1 MTAASFPSPRARG
14 EGQGEGLR
22 GRASAPRNRRSAGFT
37 LVELTV
43 AMGIAVLMFASVVY
57 GVGALTGAKAKESAN
72 DLANAIRTLYD
83 TAALTGKTC
92 RLVFQLPEGREDES
106 AVKWHAECA
115 KGGITAGAKRDDE
128 LREAHDK
135 EKDKDR
141 LKKDDR
147 FKRMDSDGAPS
158 MQELMAREKDR
169 VEEAAKFTT
178 FASDDIN
185 ERTLPSN
192 VKIQVWTAKQRDPV
206 KTGPA
211 YLYFFPQGF
220 TERAMVFVRQ
230 GSNVWT
236 IAVSPLTGKTSVVGE
251 ELEVPR
257 S

>member
-1 MTAASFPSPRARG
+1 MSRAARG
-14 EGQGEGLR
+14 R
-22 GRASAPRNRRSAGFT
+22 GGFT

-57 GVGALTGAKAKESAN
+57 GVGALTGAKAKESASE
-72 DLANAIRTLYD
+72 LANAIRTLYD

-92 RLVFQLPEGREDES
+92 RLVFQLPEVREDEG
-106 AVKWHAECA
+106 AVSWHAECA

-128 LREAHDK
+128 LRDARDK

-141 LKKDDR
+141 LKKDER
-147 FKRMDSDGAPS
+147 FRRLDSDGAPS
-158 MQELMAREKDR
+158 VQELMAREKDR
-169 VEEAAKFTT
+169 VEEQSKFTS

-192 VKIQVWTAKQRDPV
+192 VRVQVWTAKQRDPA

-236 IAVSPLTGKTSVVGE
+236 ITVSPLTGKTAVVSE

>member
-1 MTAASFPSPRARG
+1 MRATAQAERR
-14 EGQGEGLR
+14 R
-22 GRASAPRNRRSAGFT
+22 GRARRGFT

-43 AMGIAVLMFASVVY
+43 AMGIVVLMFASVVY
-57 GVGALTGAKAKESAN
+57 GVGALTGAKAKETAN

-92 RLVFQLPEGREDES
+92 RLVFQLPEARDDDG
-106 AVKWHAECA
+106 AVTWHAECA
-115 KGGITAGAKRDDE
+115 KGGVTAGAKRDDE
-128 LREAHDK
+128 LREARDK

-141 LKKDDR
+141 LKKDERFRRLDR
-147 FKRMDSDGAPS
+147 DGAPS
-158 MQELMAREKDR
+158 VQELMAREKDR

-192 VKIQVWTAKQRDPV
+192 VKLQVWTAKQRDPV
-206 KTGPA
+206 KAGPA

-236 IAVSPLTGKTSVVGE
+236 ITVSPLTGKTAVVGE